1 MDIETLQ
8 TLRDLFEHSSKEFQ
22 KGKIG
27 VDYLREQVK
36 EYADDPIITAG
47 ITSEIRNQEQF
58 MQLNQKIAIL
68 AGVILREQIGEYMLA
83 GARGKP
89 N

>member
-27 VDYLREQVK
+27 ADYLREQAK
-36 EYADDPIITAG
+36 ESADNPIVAAG
-47 ITSEIRNQEQF
+47 LTNEIRNQEQF

-68 AGVILREQIGEYMLA
+68 AGIILHENISEYVLA
-83 GARGKP
+83 GATGKP

>member
-36 EYADDPIITAG
+36 EYADDPIIAAG
-47 ITSEIRNQEQF
+47 ITNEIRNQEQF

-68 AGVILREQIGEYMLA
+68 AGIILREQIGEYMLA
-83 GARGKP
+83 GATGKP

>member
-1 MDIETLQ
+1 MNIETLQ

-36 EYADDPIITAG
+36 EYADNPIISLRL
-47 ITSEIRNQEQF
+47 TSEIRNQEQF

-68 AGVILREQIGEYMLA
+68 AGVILSEQIDEYVLA
-83 GARGKP
+83 GATGKP

>member
-8 TLRDLFEHSSKEFQ
+8 TLRDLFEHSSKEFE
-22 KGKIG
+22 KCKIG
-27 VDYLREQVK
+27 ADYLREQAK
-36 EYADDPIITAG
+36 EYADNPIVSLRL
-47 ITSEIRNQEQF
+47 TSEIRNQEQF

-83 GARGKP
+83 GATGKP

>member
-8 TLRDLFEHSSKEFQ
+8 TLRGLFEHSLKESQ
-22 KGKIG
+22 KWKIG
-27 VDYLREQVK
+27 ADYLREQAK
-36 EYADDPIITAG
+36 EYADNPIVAAG
-47 ITSEIRNQEQF
+47 LTNEIRNQEQF

-68 AGVILREQIGEYMLA
+68 AGIILREQIGEYMLA
-83 GARGKP
+83 GATGKP

>member
-36 EYADDPIITAG
+36 EYADNPIVAAG
-47 ITSEIRNQEQF
+47 LTNEIRNQE
-58 MQLNQKIAIL
+58 
-68 AGVILREQIGEYMLA
+68 
-83 GARGKP
+83 
-89 N
+89 

>member
-36 EYADDPIITAG
+36 EYADNPIVAAG
-47 ITSEIRNQEQF
+47 LTNEIYCREQF

-68 AGVILREQIGEYMLA
+68 AGIILREQIGEYMLA
-83 GARGKP
+83 GATGKP